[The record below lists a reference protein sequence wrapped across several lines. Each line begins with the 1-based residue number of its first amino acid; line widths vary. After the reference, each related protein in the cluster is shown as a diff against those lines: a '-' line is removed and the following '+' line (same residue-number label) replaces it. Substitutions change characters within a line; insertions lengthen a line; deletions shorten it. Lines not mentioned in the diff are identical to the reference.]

1 MKTYITTNPSTPT
14 GYEVT
19 VTYDDGKVEHLPIVK
34 KEPDRETKGAFDWY
48 ILPENPSNRK
58 MVNGKKIHDGMELTY
73 RETRTLGPR
82 TNEPN
87 ASPKMSTKGWMEY
100 LTDEEKTIVEEI
112 RVKAERRAQI
122 AKLKAQKA
130 EWERQLAELEAQ
142 E

>member
-1 MKTYITTNPSTPT
+1 MKTYITTNPNTPT

-19 VTYDDGKVEHLPIVK
+19 VKHDDGKVEHLPIIK

-48 ILPENPSNRK
+48 ILPENPANRK
-58 MVNGKKIHDGMELTY
+58 MVNGKKIHDGMELSY
-73 RETRTLGPR
+73 RETRTQSSS
-82 TNEPN
+82 T
-87 ASPKMSTKGWMEY
+87 STTPKASTKGWTEY
-100 LTDEEKTIVEEI
+100 LTDEERALYEELK
-112 RVKAERRAQI
+112 VKAERRAQI